1 MKKLVDELKQ
11 YHKEHSLSELLDRI
25 YNYNDF
31 YLSRTNSFSRSNLD
45 SLYQLVLDYEKDGN
59 SLSDLL
65 IYLQNYALVD
75 RQEASGFTS
84 KDDVVQIMTIHQSKG
99 LQFDYV
105 FLADLF
111 YKNGPSKYNS
121 MALFNETDG
130 MAAKYISL
138 PYKIRHENPYY
149 KLISHDNEMDDFAEE
164 LRILY
169 VAITRAKNALY
180 VVNARKDDCEKYE
193 LTYESLY
200 DKSQTDWI
208 KTAIKDAPDE
218 ISAMLEIKTLSEAE
232 LAEHSLSS
240 QQLEQK
246 QFRIERY
253 ADEENHHQ
261 QLEVLS
267 PSSLE
272 KRDISHLD
280 FTKGSGSQRGTLMHA
295 AVELLGIRKIERK
308 DFESLPYDLS
318 EEDKTKIMAFYDD
331 PFTLSIYGNQNE
343 HEYPFIAY
351 EEGKLFNGVIDLLSI
366 GEEVLVID
374 FKSDRNTDSEKLL
387 SRYAIQLNNYRKIV
401 KKKYPDKKIRALI
414 YSFELSEYIEV
425 EEE

>member
-1 MKKLVDELKQ
+1 
-11 YHKEHSLSELLDRI
+11 
-25 YNYNDF
+25 
-31 YLSRTNSFSRSNLD
+31 
-45 SLYQLVLDYEKDGN
+45 
-59 SLSDLL
+59 
-65 IYLQNYALVD
+65 
-75 RQEASGFTS
+75 
-84 KDDVVQIMTIHQSKG
+84 
-99 LQFDYV
+99 
-105 FLADLF
+105 
-111 YKNGPSKYNS
+111 
-121 MALFNETDG
+121 
-130 MAAKYISL
+130 
-138 PYKIRHENPYY
+138 
-149 KLISHDNEMDDFAEE
+149 
-164 LRILY
+164 
-169 VAITRAKNALY
+169 
-180 VVNARKDDCEKYE
+180 
-193 LTYESLY
+193 
-200 DKSQTDWI
+200 
-208 KTAIKDAPDE
+208 
-218 ISAMLEIKTLSEAE
+218 KTLSEAE

-280 FTKGSGSQRGTLMHA
+280 FTKGSGSQRGTIMHA

-374 FKSDRNTDSEKLL
+374 FKSDINTDSEKLL